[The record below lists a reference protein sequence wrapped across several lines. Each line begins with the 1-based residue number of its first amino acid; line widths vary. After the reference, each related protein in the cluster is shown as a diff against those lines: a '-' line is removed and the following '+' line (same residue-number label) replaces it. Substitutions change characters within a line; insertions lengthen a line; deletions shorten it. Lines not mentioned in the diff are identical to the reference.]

1 MVDTL
6 GHSDAMVAGH
16 ADRGEADRECGYGG
30 WHTHHPY
37 STPVD
42 PIPIGRHR
50 QLVAASAVSN
60 GGEPTKGVPV
70 RMNGF
75 AYTVLTKN
83 CGSDSWNRVG
93 IAGTITCTTYMPPEA
108 Q

>member
-60 GGEPTKGVPV
+60 GGEPTRGPELDDWL
-70 RMNGF
+70 RLHC
-75 AYTVLTKN
+75 TTKN